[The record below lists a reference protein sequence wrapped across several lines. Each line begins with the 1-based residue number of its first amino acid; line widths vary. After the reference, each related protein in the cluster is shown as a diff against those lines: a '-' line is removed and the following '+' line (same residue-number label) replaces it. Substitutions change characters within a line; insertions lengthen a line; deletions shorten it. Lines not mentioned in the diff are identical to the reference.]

1 MDAKTKEE
9 KKELIEKLK
18 AERKELRA
26 AKKLERKRALA
37 ESIDEDPLKLKDWC
51 SLKGIREEIKKV
63 HWLSKKEL
71 AIDSGVVLAFTIVL
85 GLYFYASDAIIAL
98 ILKALGLN

>member
-9 KKELIEKLK
+9 KKELKEKLK

-85 GLYFYASDAIIAL
+85 GLYF
-98 ILKALGLN
+98 